1 MDNYFI
7 YSLLATAFFVWLFT
21 YLHYSK
27 RHMRFVQSFLDS
39 NNSITV
45 VCDKKSIISINKA
58 GLQFFGVNNLRKFKS
73 SHASISDLFIE
84 EDGCVDKYTYG
95 KNWIE
100 TIEKSKRKSIKVKL
114 FSVEDQMY
122 YYFHIKV
129 SKMDYNSEYI
139 LSFNNIT
146 DIEQEKTQIKK
157 LAEYDPLTKIYNR
170 VKLNSLFP
178 EIFYKANRYGQHFSI
193 VLLDIDHFK
202 KINDTH
208 GHNIGDK
215 VLVELARLI
224 NLGLRQ
230 SDTFARW
237 GGEEFIIVS
246 EMSTRKETV
255 ALASRLRAQVEHY
268 SFDIVKNITCSF
280 GVAEFKDGDTQSRL
294 LERVDTALYEAKER
308 GRNQVVA
315 K

>member
-1 MDNYFI
+1 MNDC
-7 YSLLATAFFVWLFT
+7 LLLGAFAAFFAWFGS
-21 YLHYSK
+21 YQFYSK
-27 RHMRFVQSFLDS
+27 RHLRFVQSFLDS
-39 NNSITV
+39 NNTIMLM
-45 VCDKKSIISINKA
+45 CDKKSIISINKA
-58 GLQFFGVNNLRKFKS
+58 GLDFFRVEDIKKFKS
-73 SHASISDLFIE
+73 SHTNISNQFIE

-100 TIEKSKRKSIKVKL
+100 TIERNEKIQNIKVKI
-114 FSVEDQMY
+114 FSANDQMC

-129 SKMDYNSEYI
+129 SKMKGTNEYI

-146 DIEQEKTQIKK
+146 EIEQEKRQIRK

-170 VKLNSLFP
+170 VKLNNMFP
-178 EIFYKANRYGQHFSI
+178 EIFYKANRYNQYFSV

-202 KINDTH
+202 LINDTY
-208 GHNIGDK
+208 GHNVGDK

-224 NLGLRQ
+224 NMGLRQ

-237 GGEEFIIVS
+237 GGEEFIIVCELS
-246 EMSTRKETV
+246 NQKETV
-255 ALASRLRAQVEHY
+255 SLASRLRADVESY

-280 GVAEFKDGDTQSRL
+280 GVSQFKNGDTQVRL
-294 LERVDTALYEAKER
+294 LERVDQALYEAKER